1 MSRNKEAYFS
11 MKPEAHIQRSRF
23 DRSCEKKISFNGS
36 YLIPFYWD
44 EVLPNDTF
52 SIDMATL
59 MRMTTPLNPVMDN
72 AYLDVYFFFIPN
84 RLLWTHWEDFIT
96 GGNTPSN
103 WETPATYTVPKIR
116 FGKHEVGHDQNLVRV
131 GSIADYLGIPP
142 QQIFAGSSTA
152 GLEVNALPFR
162 AVYKV
167 FNDWFRDEN
176 YVDPMLENTGDST
189 IDYATE
195 GTSPQEIDYSGTAT
209 YVNNPNY
216 VKGDHCLKVAK
227 YHDYFTSVLPA
238 PQKGPDVLI
247 PGLDNQSI
255 GSIGNNDWTS
265 KAISEYKTNNADQI
279 FFDSEE
285 QDTLILGNMANVGG
299 SPVYM
304 EGPSGIAD
312 DTQIDAVV
320 GTMFNPGATINA
332 LRTAF
337 QLQRY
342 YEKLAGAGRYIEW
355 LNTFFGAKSPD
366 ARLQRS
372 EYLGGKRIPINMSQ
386 VLQQSATSGSEVLG
400 KTGAYSLTRD
410 RSSMFTKSFVEH
422 GILLGVCCVR
432 TEETYSQGIAREF
445 LRDTHFDYYNP
456 VFANLGNQKVE
467 GIELYSFLHSP
478 QDQTANT
485 VLGYQEAWAEYR
497 YKPSTCAGYMRPYV
511 SGGYSTWTYGN
522 IGDAQ
527 DYDMGAFSIDE
538 TFITSNNNGLN
549 RTLAVSGN
557 TIHQFL
563 ADFYIKANVVR
574 PMPLYSIPGLADHH

>member
-11 MKPEAHIQRSRF
+11 VKPEAHIQRSRF
-23 DRSCEKKISFNGS
+23 DRSCEKKFSFNGS

-72 AYLDVYFFFIPN
+72 ANLDVYFFFVPN

-96 GGNTPSN
+96 GGATPSN
-103 WETPATYTVPKIR
+103 WETPATYTIPKII
-116 FGKHEVGHDQNLVRV
+116 FGKKGSGGTEVKVRV
-131 GSIADYLGIPP
+131 GSVADYLGVPAEQSIG
-142 QQIFAGSSTA
+142 QDTTNGV
-152 GLEVNALPFR
+152 GLNALPFR
-162 AVYKV
+162 AYYRV

-176 YVDPMLENTGDST
+176 YVDPMLENDGDSS
-189 IDYATE
+189 IDYAVE
-195 GTSPQEIDYSGTAT
+195 GTAPQEIDTNSTQAYI
-209 YVNNPNY
+209 NNPSY
-216 VKGDHCLKVAK
+216 VHGDHCLKVAK

-255 GSIGNNDWTS
+255 GAIG
-265 KAISEYKTNNADQI
+265 KKETNNTAIAKYIEDEATGNI
-279 FFDSEE
+279 FFSSIDG
-285 QDTLILGNMANVGG
+285 DVIGVGG
-299 SPVYM
+299 SDIGAADVYM
-304 EGPSGIAD
+304 DGPGGTSS
-312 DTQIDAVV
+312 DTLLQNVV

-342 YEKLAGAGRYIEW
+342 YEKLSGAGRYIEW

-386 VLQQSATSGSEVLG
+386 VLQQSATTGTETLG

-456 VFANLGNQKVE
+456 VFANLGNQAVR
-467 GIELYSFLHSP
+467 GIELYSFL
-478 QDQTANT
+478 DANPENADVT
-485 VLGYQEAWAEYR
+485 LGYQEAWAEYR
-497 YKPSTCAGYMRPYV
+497 YKPSTCAGYMRPYI
-511 SGGYSTWTYGN
+511 SGGYSTWTYGMAGA
-522 IGDAQ
+522 ID
-527 DYDMGAFSIDE
+527 DVDPGAFSIDE
-538 TFITSNNNGLN
+538 EFITSNNTGLN
-549 RTLAVSGN
+549 RTLAVSGS

-563 ADFYIKANVVR
+563 ADVYVKANVVR

>member
-72 AYLDVYFFFIPN
+72 ANLDVYFFFVPN

-103 WETPATYTVPKIR
+103 WETPATYTVPKVV
-116 FGKHEVGHDQNLVRV
+116 FGKKVGGSIQQVRV
-131 GSIADYLGIPP
+131 GSIADYLGVPANQTIG
-142 QQIFAGSSTA
+142 QDSTN
-152 GLEVNALPFR
+152 GLGLNALPFR

-176 YVDPMLENTGDST
+176 YVDPMLENDGDSDIVYT
-189 IDYATE
+189 TE
-195 GTSPQEIDYSGTAT
+195 GTDPQEIDTKGTVA
-209 YVNNPNY
+209 YVNNPSY
-216 VKGDHCLKVAK
+216 VTGDHCLKVAK

-247 PGLDNQSI
+247 PGLDNTSA
-255 GSIGNNDWTS
+255 GSIGQASTS
-265 KAISEYKTNNADQI
+265 ADALSYYETAKENHPEYITYIDDASEVYSLGVLDDGVGNVVGSDSAAADITNI
-279 FFDSEE
+279 
-285 QDTLILGNMANVGG
+285 
-299 SPVYM
+299 
-304 EGPSGIAD
+304 
-312 DTQIDAVV
+312 V
-320 GTMFNPGATINA
+320 GTMYNPGATINA

-386 VLQQSATSGSEVLG
+386 VLQQSATSGTEVLG

-456 VFANLGNQKVE
+456 VFANLGNQAVK
-467 GIELYSFLHSP
+467 GIELYSFLDADP
-478 QDQTANT
+478 ENADTT
-485 VLGYQEAWAEYR
+485 LGYQEAWAEYR
-497 YKPSTCAGYMRPYV
+497 YKPSTCAGYMRPYIT
-511 SGGYSTWTYGN
+511 GGYSTWTYGI
-522 IGDAQ
+522 IGAVD
-527 DYDMGAFSIDE
+527 DVDPGAFSIDE
-538 TFITSNNNGLN
+538 EFITSNNTGLN
-549 RTLAVSGN
+549 RTLAVSGT

>member
-1 MSRNKEAYFS
+1 MSRNKEAFFS

-96 GGNTPSN
+96 GGNIPQN
-103 WETPATYTVPKIR
+103 WNAPATYTIPKII
-116 FGKHEVGHDQNLVRV
+116 FGKSGTKVRI
-131 GSIADYLGIPP
+131 GSVADYLGIPA
-142 QQIFAGSSTA
+142 QQTIGQDTTN
-152 GLEVNALPFR
+152 GLGLNALPFR
-162 AVYKV
+162 AYYRV

-176 YVDPMLENTGDST
+176 YVDPMLENDGDAS
-189 IDYATE
+189 IDYTIE
-195 GTSPQEIDYSGTAT
+195 GTAPQEMDANGTST
-209 YVNNPNY
+209 YVNNPSY
-216 VKGDHCLKVAK
+216 IHGDHCLKVAK

-247 PGLDNQSI
+247 PGLDNQSVGAI
-255 GSIGNNDWTS
+255 GDKFYNNV
-265 KAISEYKTNNADQI
+265 AISEYKTGNATDFLYDSVLNETDQLKGADVQLGTD
-279 FFDSEE
+279 DSL
-285 QDTLILGNMANVGG
+285 TYL
-299 SPVYM
+299 
-304 EGPSGIAD
+304 EGASGD
-312 DTQIDAVV
+312 ETSKYTNVV
-320 GTMFNPGATINA
+320 GTMYNPGATINA

-355 LNTFFGAKSPD
+355 LNVFFGAKSPD

-386 VLQQSATSGSEVLG
+386 VLQQSATTQTGELG

-410 RSSMFTKSFVEH
+410 KSSMFTKSFVEH
-422 GILLGVCCVR
+422 GILLGLCCVR

-456 VFANLGNQKVE
+456 VFANLGNQAVK
-467 GIELYSFLHSP
+467 GIELYSYI
-478 QDQTANT
+478 DANGDNEDT
-485 VLGYQEAWAEYR
+485 TLGYQEAWAEYR

-511 SGGYSTWTYGN
+511 ASGYSTWTYGIVGN
-522 IGDAQ
+522 EDEIDT
-527 DYDMGAFSIDE
+527 GAFSIDE
-538 TFITSNNNGLN
+538 QFITSNNSGLN
-549 RTLAVSGN
+549 RTLAVSGA

-563 ADFYIKANVVR
+563 ADIYVKANVVR

>member
-1 MSRNKEAYFS
+1 MSRNKEAFFS

-72 AYLDVYFFFIPN
+72 ANLDVYFFFVPN

-96 GGNTPSN
+96 GGATPTN
-103 WETPATYTVPKIR
+103 WETPATYTVPKVV
-116 FGKHEVGHDQNLVRV
+116 FGKKVGGSIQQVRV
-131 GSIADYLGIPP
+131 GSIADYLGVPA
-142 QQIFAGSSTA
+142 QQVIGQDSTN
-152 GLEVNALPFR
+152 GLGLNALPFR

-176 YVDPMLENTGDST
+176 YVDPMLENDGDSDIVYT
-189 IDYATE
+189 AE
-195 GTSPQEIDYSGTAT
+195 GTDPQEIDTKGTYA
-209 YVNNPNY
+209 YVNNPSY
-216 VKGDHCLKVAK
+216 VTGDHCLKVAK

-247 PGLDNQSI
+247 PGLDNTTI
-255 GSIGNNDWTS
+255 GAIGDKDWTS
-265 KAISEYKTNNADQI
+265 EAISQYKMNGNADQI
-279 FFDSEE
+279 FFDNDSA
-285 QDTLILGNMANVGG
+285 DTSVIGG
-299 SPVYM
+299 SALSGATEAYISGAGGGADETVISAVQGYM
-304 EGPSGIAD
+304 Y
-312 DTQIDAVV
+312 
-320 GTMFNPGATINA
+320 NPGATINA

-386 VLQQSATSGSEVLG
+386 VLQQSATSGAEVLG

-432 TEETYSQGIAREF
+432 TEETYSQGIAKEF

-456 VFANLGNQKVE
+456 VFANLGNQAVK
-467 GIELYSFLHSP
+467 GIELYSFLDADP
-478 QDQTANT
+478 ENPDTT
-485 VLGYQEAWAEYR
+485 LGYQEAWAEYR
-497 YKPSTCAGYMRPYV
+497 YKPSTCAGYMRPYI
-511 SGGYSTWTYGN
+511 SGGYSTWTYG
-522 IGDAQ
+522 IT
-527 DYDMGAFSIDE
+527 GAIDDVDPGAYSIDE
-538 TFITSNNNGLN
+538 EFITSNNSGLN
-549 RTLAVSGN
+549 RTLAVSGA

-563 ADFYIKANVVR
+563 ADFYIKAKVVR